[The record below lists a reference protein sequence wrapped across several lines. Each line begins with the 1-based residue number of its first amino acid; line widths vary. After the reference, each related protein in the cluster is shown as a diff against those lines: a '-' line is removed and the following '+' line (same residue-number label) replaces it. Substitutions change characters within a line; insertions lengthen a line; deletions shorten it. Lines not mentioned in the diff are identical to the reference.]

1 MSAELL
7 VWGIYH
13 EGNGGY
19 NTSIFENQITPIDVQ
34 NTLSDLREDK
44 IIKED
49 SSRFYSV
56 SLSAHHRIYTIYTYS
71 KDHEHR
77 NGFTAISI
85 YTNKDRVLSNIFE
98 SLNKAIELYLGKKDS
113 TYPNI
118 FDNILDNIEEFQNYN
133 SDVDKSSGTS
143 CYYGTGENSIKY
155 FLNNSNTQQYQK
167 VYATYDNEKIKEK
180 YSPYTKPK
188 KDEPIK
194 IPLNSKSIKKTTY
207 MYAGGS
213 IAMIVFLIWFIST
226 LFPSKNDPPRTRY
239 IDNNIKQTEEK
250 NILTEKFGEYI
261 IKMNL
266 IDNNNKE
273 YYWARNTETVER
285 PTEKILLIKKYKE
298 KLKEFPNV
306 LDNLKSNIQIEL
318 ISENGIKILL
328 YKNNKVQDFPENLER
343 MQELEG
349 ELIPKEIRYFK
360 GTFEVKKKDKW
371 DEASNLSLYEDKIFK
386 YYLKRIEELDENEEV
401 KQDKIT
407 ETTPPTKKETE
418 DIQNNSTNNNSTTN
432 NKTPDTKKS
441 NNPICTKHDKVVIA
455 DLESNLDPDDIEG
468 SIKIINEKLKKLGDC
483 PKCNETKKDLKQR
496 RRDLKEYK

>member
-194 IPLNSKSIKKTTY
+194 IPLNSKSIKKKTY

-226 LFPSKNDPPRTRY
+226 LFPSKNAPPRTRY

-266 IDNNNKE
+266 IDNNKE

-298 KLKEFPNV
+298 KLKEFPSV

-407 ETTPPTKKETE
+407 ETTPPTKKVTE

-432 NKTPDTKKS
+432 NKTPDI
-441 NNPICTKHDKVVIA
+441 NNPNNSKCIKHDKVDVE
-455 DLESNLDPDDIEG
+455 DLENNLARDDIEG
-468 SIKIINEKLKKLGDC
+468 SEKIIDEKLKKLGNC
-483 PKCNETKKDLKQR
+483 PKCDKTKEDLKAM
-496 RRDLKEYK
+496 RRDLKE

>member
-19 NTSIFENQITPIDVQ
+19 NTSIFESQITPIDVQ

-226 LFPSKNDPPRTRY
+226 LFPSKNDPPKTRY
-239 IDNNIKQTEEK
+239 IDNIVAKQTEEK

-386 YYLKRIEELDENEEV
+386 YYLKGIDNLINIPETTIQDLEEDNEENN
-401 KQDKIT
+401 K
-407 ETTPPTKKETE
+407 E

-432 NKTPDTKKS
+432 NKTPDI
-441 NNPICTKHDKVVIA
+441 NNPNNSKCIKHDKVDVE
-455 DLESNLDPDDIEG
+455 DLENNLARDDIEG
-468 SIKIINEKLKKLGDC
+468 SEKIIDEKLKKLGNC
-483 PKCNETKKDLKQR
+483 PKCDKTKGDLKAM
-496 RRDLKEYK
+496 RRDLKE

>member
-1 MSAELL
+1 
-7 VWGIYH
+7 
-13 EGNGGY
+13 
-19 NTSIFENQITPIDVQ
+19 
-34 NTLSDLREDK
+34 
-44 IIKED
+44 
-49 SSRFYSV
+49 
-56 SLSAHHRIYTIYTYS
+56 
-71 KDHEHR
+71 
-77 NGFTAISI
+77 
-85 YTNKDRVLSNIFE
+85 
-98 SLNKAIELYLGKKDS
+98 
-113 TYPNI
+113 
-118 FDNILDNIEEFQNYN
+118 
-133 SDVDKSSGTS
+133 
-143 CYYGTGENSIKY
+143 
-155 FLNNSNTQQYQK
+155 
-167 VYATYDNEKIKEK
+167 
-180 YSPYTKPK
+180 
-188 KDEPIK
+188 
-194 IPLNSKSIKKTTY
+194 

-266 IDNNNKE
+266 IDNNKE

-298 KLKEFPNV
+298 KLKEFPSV

-386 YYLKRIEELDENEEV
+386 YYLKGIDNLINIPETTIQDLEEDNEENN
-401 KQDKIT
+401 K
-407 ETTPPTKKETE
+407 E

-432 NKTPDTKKS
+432 NKTPDI
-441 NNPICTKHDKVVIA
+441 NNPNNSKCIKHDKVDVE
-455 DLESNLDPDDIEG
+455 DLENNLARDDIEG
-468 SIKIINEKLKKLGDC
+468 SEKIIDEKLKKLGNC
-483 PKCNETKKDLKQR
+483 PKCDKTKGDLKAM
-496 RRDLKEYK
+496 RRDLKE

>member
-113 TYPNI
+113 TYPNM

-226 LFPSKNDPPRTRY
+226 LFASKNDSPKTRY

-250 NILTEKFGEYI
+250 DILKQKFGEYI
-261 IKMNL
+261 IKIIL
-266 IDNNNKE
+266 SDNKE

-285 PTEKILLIKKYKE
+285 PTEKILLIKKYKKE
-298 KLKEFPNV
+298 LKEFPNV

-386 YYLKRIEELDENEEV
+386 YYLKGIDNLINIPETTIQDLEEDNEENN
-401 KQDKIT
+401 
-407 ETTPPTKKETE
+407 EE

-432 NKTPDTKKS
+432 NKAPDINKP
-441 NNPICTKHDKVVIA
+441 NNSTCTKHDKVVIA
-455 DLESNLDPDDIEG
+455 DLESNLNPDDIEG
-468 SIKIINEKLKKLGDC
+468 SIKIINEKLKKLGNC
-483 PKCNETKKDLKQR
+483 PKCNETKNELKEMR
-496 RRDLKEYK
+496 TDLKE

>member
-194 IPLNSKSIKKTTY
+194 IPLNSKSIKKKTY

-226 LFPSKNDPPRTRY
+226 LFPSKNDPPKTRY
-239 IDNNIKQTEEK
+239 IDNIVAYINDERVINPITDKEEAPNERLMRGIEEK
-250 NILTEKFGEYI
+250 VGIADSMKDDFRREIMNYMGSMAAKNKVFSYKSNDQLYKALEKKLFEDTKDS
-261 IKMNL
+261 IKL
-266 IDNNNKE
+266 SALAQDTATVVDKDLLVKID
-273 YYWARNTETVER
+273 T
-285 PTEKILLIKKYKE
+285 
-298 KLKEFPNV
+298 
-306 LDNLKSNIQIEL
+306 LKSRL
-318 ISENGIKILL
+318 
-328 YKNNKVQDFPENLER
+328 
-343 MQELEG
+343 
-349 ELIPKEIRYFK
+349 
-360 GTFEVKKKDKW
+360 
-371 DEASNLSLYEDKIFK
+371 
-386 YYLKRIEELDENEEV
+386 
-401 KQDKIT
+401 
-407 ETTPPTKKETE
+407 
-418 DIQNNSTNNNSTTN
+418 
-432 NKTPDTKKS
+432 
-441 NNPICTKHDKVVIA
+441 IA
-455 DLESNLDPDDIEG
+455 DFGYDEDSAQDVLTYVG
-468 SIKIINEKLKKLGDC
+468 SIFARGDS
-483 PKCNETKKDLKQR
+483 TD
-496 RRDLKEYK
+496 

>member
-19 NTSIFENQITPIDVQ
+19 NTSIFESQITPIDVQ

-194 IPLNSKSIKKTTY
+194 IPLNSKSIKKKTY

-298 KLKEFPNV
+298 KLKEFPSV

-349 ELIPKEIRYFK
+349 ELIPKKIRYFK

-386 YYLKRIEELDENEEV
+386 YYLKGIDNLINIPETTIQDLEEDNEENN
-401 KQDKIT
+401 K
-407 ETTPPTKKETE
+407 E

-432 NKTPDTKKS
+432 NKTPDI
-441 NNPICTKHDKVVIA
+441 NNPNNSKCIKHDKVDVE
-455 DLESNLDPDDIEG
+455 DLENNLARDDIEG
-468 SIKIINEKLKKLGDC
+468 SEKIIDEKLKKLGNC
-483 PKCNETKKDLKQR
+483 PKCDKTKGDLKAM
-496 RRDLKEYK
+496 RRDLKE